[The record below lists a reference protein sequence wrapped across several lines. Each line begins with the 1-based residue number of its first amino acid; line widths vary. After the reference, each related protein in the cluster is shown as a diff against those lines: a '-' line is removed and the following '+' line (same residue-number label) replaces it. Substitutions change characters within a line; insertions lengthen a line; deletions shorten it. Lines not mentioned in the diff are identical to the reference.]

1 MKKLLTLALLSTAFL
16 ACTDDDIRTE
26 QNLAS
31 GPKIVGFNNSLVTVS
46 YFEDLG
52 PIEREFPV
60 NLLGLGNGQT
70 SSSDIVVSYEID
82 MAASTAEEG
91 VEFDFVDS
99 SGIIT
104 IPAGGTFGNFP
115 INVNTGQL
123 NTTEKTQLI
132 LNLVESTEGSVVG
145 QQYSQLRITF
155 VGCQSQLQGSYTAVI
170 STVAGTSTRTD
181 ESITVVGVNR
191 FKTTYVG
198 RYSAATFTPQG
209 YQFVD
214 ICGEISVPDQNLGQ
228 YSNQVY
234 GIDAYGTGV
243 DGIVTSASTFEV
255 KHNIS
260 FAAGDQTQNYVYT
273 RNN

>member
-1 MKKLLTLALLSTAFL
+1 MKKLMSLLVVASAFMS
-16 ACTDDDIRTE
+16 CTDDDIRSE
-26 QNLAS
+26 HQLSN
-31 GPKIVGFNNSLVTVS
+31 GPKVVGFASSLATVE
-46 YFEDLG
+46 YFEDEG
-52 PIEREFPV
+52 VVMREFPMALIG
-60 NLLGLGNGQT
+60 NGNGQASAT
-70 SSSDIVVSYEID
+70 PIEVSYEID
-82 MAASTAEEG
+82 PLSTATEG
-91 VEFDFVDS
+91 VEYDLVDL
-99 SGIIT
+99 SGKIT

-123 NTTEKTQLI
+123 NPTEKTQLI
-132 LNLVESTEGSVVG
+132 LNLTTTSPGSVIG
-145 QQYSQLRITF
+145 SQYSQLKITF

-170 STVAGTSTRTD
+170 STVAGTSTRTN
-181 ESITVVGVNR
+181 ESITVVGINR

-198 RYSAATFTPQG
+198 RYALGTFTPSG

-234 GIDAYGTGV
+234 GIDAYGDGV
-243 DGIVTSASTFEV
+243 DGIVTSATQFEV

-260 FAAGDQTQNYVYT
+260 FAAGDQTQNYSYT

>member
-1 MKKLLTLALLSTAFL
+1 MKKLMSLLVVASAFM
-16 ACTDDDIRTE
+16 ACTDDDIKTE
-26 QNLAS
+26 QDFSN
-31 GPKIVGFNNSLVTVS
+31 GPKVVGFSSSLATVE
-46 YFEDLG
+46 YFSDEG
-52 PIEREFPV
+52 VVMREFPMSLIG
-60 NLLGLGNGQT
+60 NGNGQP
-70 SSSDIVVSYEID
+70 SSTDINVSYEVD
-82 MAASTAEEG
+82 PASTATEG
-91 VEFDFVDS
+91 VEFDFVDA

-123 NTTEKTQLI
+123 NPTEKTQLI

-155 VGCQSQLQGSYTAVI
+155 VGCQSELQGTYNVVI
-170 STVAGTSTRTD
+170 STVAGTSTRTN
-181 ESITVVGVNR
+181 EVLSVVGINTFQTR
-191 FKTTYVG
+191 YVG
-198 RYSAATFTPQG
+198 RWGLGTFTPEG
-209 YQFVD
+209 YTLVD
-214 ICGEISVPDQNLGQ
+214 ICGELAVPDQNLGQ

-255 KHNIS
+255 KHNVS

>member
-1 MKKLLTLALLSTAFL
+1 MKKLMSLLVVASAFM

-26 QNLAS
+26 QDFSN
-31 GPKIVGFNNSLVTVS
+31 GPKVVGFASSLATVE
-46 YFEDLG
+46 YFSDEG
-52 PIEREFPV
+52 VVMREFPMSLIG
-60 NLLGLGNGQT
+60 NGNGQP
-70 SSSDIVVSYEID
+70 SSTDINVSYEVD
-82 MAASTAEEG
+82 PASTATEG

-132 LNLVESTEGSVVG
+132 LNLVESTPGSVVG

-155 VGCQSQLQGSYTAVI
+155 VGCQSELQGGYNVVI
-170 STVAGTSTRTD
+170 STVAGTSTRTN
-181 ESITVVGVNR
+181 EILTVVGINTFQTR
-191 FKTTYVG
+191 YVG
-198 RYSAATFTPQG
+198 RYALGTFTPEG
-209 YQFVD
+209 YTLVD
-214 ICGEISVPDQNLGQ
+214 ICGELAVPDQNLGQ

>member
-1 MKKLLTLALLSTAFL
+1 MKKLMSLLVVASAFMS
-16 ACTDDDIRTE
+16 CTDDDIRTE
-26 QNLAS
+26 HQLSN
-31 GPKIVGFNNSLVTVS
+31 GPKVVGFATSLATVE
-46 YFEDLG
+46 YFTDEG
-52 PIEREFPV
+52 VVMREFPMS
-60 NLLGLGNGQT
+60 LIGTGNGQT
-70 SSSDIVVSYEID
+70 SDSDIVVSYEVD
-82 MAASTAEEG
+82 PSSTAVEG
-91 VEFDFVDS
+91 VEYDFVDT
-99 SGIIT
+99 SGSIV

-123 NTTEKTQLI
+123 NPTMKTQLI
-132 LNLVESTEGSVVG
+132 LNLTSTSAGSVIG
-145 QQYSQLRITF
+145 SQYAQLKITF

-234 GIDAYGTGV
+234 GIDAYGDGI
-243 DGIVTSASTFEV
+243 DGIVTSATQFEV

-260 FAAGDQTQNYVYT
+260 FAAGDQTQNYTYT

>member
-1 MKKLLTLALLSTAFL
+1 MKKLMSLLVVASAFM

-26 QNLAS
+26 QDFSN
-31 GPKIVGFNNSLVTVS
+31 GPKVVGFTSALATVE
-46 YFEDLG
+46 YFSDEG
-52 PIEREFPV
+52 VVMREFPMSLIG
-60 NLLGLGNGQT
+60 NGNGQP
-70 SSSDIVVSYEID
+70 SSTDINVSYEVD
-82 MAASTAEEG
+82 PASTATEG
-91 VEFDFVDS
+91 VEFDFVDA

-132 LNLVESTEGSVVG
+132 LNLVESTPGSVVG

-155 VGCQSQLQGSYTAVI
+155 VGCQSELQGGYNVVI
-170 STVAGTSTRTD
+170 STVAGTSTRTN
-181 ESITVVGVNR
+181 EILTVVGINTFQTR
-191 FKTTYVG
+191 YVG
-198 RYSAATFTPQG
+198 RYALGTFTPEG
-209 YQFVD
+209 YTLVD
-214 ICGEISVPDQNLGQ
+214 ICGELAVPDQNLGQ